1 MQDLTRTTSRK
12 LALHLIAPLTLLT
25 LLSSLDRV
33 NVSFAALQM
42 NAQLGLTP
50 ERYGFGV
57 GLFFFGYLLFQF
69 PHTFLLRRF
78 GARRWVFGAVVS
90 WGGVAL
96 AMALMRNAGHFYA
109 LRVLLGVAES
119 GFAPGIVIMMSQW
132 VPERLRAS
140 AIAGTMLAVP
150 ISVILGGPLSGWLM
164 TANFRFSL
172 PGWRFMFLVEGCLT
186 VLVGLVA
193 PLMFRDE
200 PGKAAWL
207 SHEEKNWLLAE
218 LDRDRARG
226 LASAAA
232 SSAPHEIFGARP
244 ARVWAAAGVYFTL
257 MAAAYGI
264 MFWLPQVIKQIS
276 GKGDFESSAL
286 SALPWIGLGAGLLS
300 NAWHSDRTQE
310 RYWHIGLPAILAAC
324 SFAFGTKVGGGWVPL
339 LCLVL
344 GGFGLGGAQG
354 AFWALPTSF
363 LEPAAAVRGIT
374 LINLIGNFAGLLTPS
389 AIGWIRARTGSFQ
402 APVDALAT
410 VLAIGS
416 ILLVPIRRLDPL
428 GAASQRRS
436 PAIGQTDQLT
446 TK

>member
-1 MQDLTRTTSRK
+1 MQDPTRTTRRK

-25 LLSSLDRV
+25 LLNSLDRV

-78 GARRWVFGAVVS
+78 GARRWIFGAVVL
-90 WGGVAL
+90 WGGVAF
-96 AMALMRNAGHFYA
+96 AMGFMRNAAHFYA

-119 GFAPGIVIMMSQW
+119 GFAPGIVFMMSQW
-132 VPERLRAS
+132 VPKRLRAS

-164 TANFRFSL
+164 TANLRLSL
-172 PGWRFMFLVEGCLT
+172 PGWRFMFLVEGSLT
-186 VLVGLVA
+186 VVIGLFA
-193 PLMFRDE
+193 PLMFVDE
-200 PGKAAWL
+200 PRKAAWL
-207 SHEEKNWLLAE
+207 SHQERTWLLAE
-218 LDRDRARG
+218 LEHDRARAF
-226 LASAAA
+226 ASAADAPA
-232 SSAPHEIFGARP
+232 SHGLFGARA

-264 MFWLPQVIKQIS
+264 MFWLPQVIKQVS
-276 GKGDFESSAL
+276 GKGDFEASAL
-286 SALPWIGLGAGLLS
+286 SALPWVGLGAGLLA

-324 SFAFGTKVGGGWVPL
+324 SFAFGTKAGGWVPL
-339 LCLVL
+339 LCLVI

-363 LEPAAAVRGIT
+363 LEPPAAVRGIT
-374 LINLIGNFAGLLTPS
+374 LISLIGNFAGLLTPS
-389 AIGWIRARTGSFQ
+389 AIGWIRARTGSFG
-402 APVDALAT
+402 APVDALAA
-410 VLAIGS
+410 VLAVGS
-416 ILLVPIRRLDPL
+416 LLLVPIRRLDPL
-428 GAASQRRS
+428 GAAGGRVAFASR
-436 PAIGQTDQLT
+436 
-446 TK
+446 